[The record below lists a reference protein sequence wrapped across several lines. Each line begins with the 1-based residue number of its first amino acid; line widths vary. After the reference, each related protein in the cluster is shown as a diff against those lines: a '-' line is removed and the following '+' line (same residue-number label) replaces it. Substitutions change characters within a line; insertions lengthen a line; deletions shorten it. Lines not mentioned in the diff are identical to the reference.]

1 MKYPIVRLIATLVTL
16 GNDYTTSIDTV
27 RLDGIKSSAE
37 AEKYARELDEGTT
50 NHTSVLSYTVI
61 KTGSG
66 VFGDTV
72 EYQARPFKNSIEP
85 YLVWSDDSSNTAG
98 A

>member
-16 GNDYTTSIDTV
+16 GNDYVTSVGTS
-27 RLDGIKSSAE
+27 RLDGIRSSAE
-37 AEKYARELDEGTT
+37 AEKYAKELDEGTT

-72 EYQARPFKNSIEP
+72 EYQARSFKNNIEP
-85 YLVWSDDSSNTAG
+85 YLVWSDEASN
-98 A
+98 